1 MIDDLVF
8 VTGGLRSGTTL
19 LANLLGVL
27 QQPFP
32 LLFIE
37 AKRTFLR
44 DAGVPRDDY
53 PIGHLF
59 HDGDPGAEALDEFLR
74 RWRTSPADL
83 ARLFD
88 AMQSYSGQKTRF
100 TSDELQ
106 NAFASISAGDD
117 FAAVV
122 AALDRALA
130 RDARVAGSKEVVCEE
145 FLPHLLGRGARC
157 VVIVRDPRDVLASL
171 NHGRGR
177 EFGGELRPTLF
188 NIRSWRKSVTFALD
202 LQSHPRFVWCRY
214 EDLVADTPK
223 VLARIHDALALGP
236 LDRDRLATEAW
247 SSNSSYGERAGISDE
262 SVGVWHDVLPSAA
275 ARLVEAATLPE
286 LQLLGY
292 ETSMSVDDAVDAL
305 AKASE
310 PYTIT
315 RSGFERDA
323 IDAENIALEIER
335 LRA

>member
-1 MIDDLVF
+1 MTDDLVF
-8 VTGGLRSGTTL
+8 ITGGLRSGTTL

-32 LLFIE
+32 LLFVE
-37 AKRTFLR
+37 AKRAFLR

-74 RWRTSPADL
+74 RWRTSPAEL
-83 ARLFD
+83 APLFD
-88 AMQSYSGQKTRF
+88 GMKSYSGQKTRF
-100 TSDELQ
+100 TDVELQ
-106 NAFASISAGDD
+106 SAFAAIRPGDD
-117 FAAVV
+117 FAATV
-122 AALDRALA
+122 AALDRTLS
-130 RDARVAGSKEVVCEE
+130 RNPRAGSKEVVCEE
-145 FLPHLLGRGARC
+145 FLPPLLGRGARC

-177 EFGGELRPTLF
+177 EFGGDLRPTLF
-188 NIRSWRKSVTFALD
+188 NIRSWRKSVKFALQ
-202 LQSHPRFVWCRY
+202 LRSHSRFAWCRY
-214 EDLVADTPK
+214 EDLVTGLAA
-223 VLARIHDALALGP
+223 VLARIHEALELGP
-236 LDRDRLATEAW
+236 IDGRAPAR
-247 SSNSSYGERAGISDE
+247 SVPSNSSHGERDGISTA
-262 SVGVWHDVLPSAA
+262 SVGLWRDVLPSAA

-292 ETSMSVDDAVDAL
+292 QTSMTIDDAVNEL
-305 AKASE
+305 ESSRE

-323 IDAENIALEIER
+323 IDTANIALEIGR
-335 LRA
+335 LRE